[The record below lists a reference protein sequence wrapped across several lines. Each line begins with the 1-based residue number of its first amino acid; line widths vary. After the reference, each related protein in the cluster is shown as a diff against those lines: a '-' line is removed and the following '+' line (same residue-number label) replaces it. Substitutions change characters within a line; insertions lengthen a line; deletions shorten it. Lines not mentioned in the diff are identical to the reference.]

1 MDKYAGLAS
10 LFDPSVGS
18 GDAALDELIGIR
30 PYTAKEREEDKR
42 RELADIEAYMGGEAR
57 PMQGDGEQ
65 NLAYARR
72 YLEAK
77 GFPAHIAAGAVGNF
91 AQESSGI
98 SGGSLNKE
106 GGLGIAQW
114 RKERLYGG
122 GGYEGLIPFAKRQG
136 RSPQDLT
143 TQLDYFV
150 SELQGPERA
159 ALEKAM
165 QTRTPEQAA
174 VILGRYYERPNEQYA
189 NYENRAAQ
197 ARRFAAIPDEQIQNA
212 PSGMYLDVTGGRPFQ
227 QRQGQSPQYSQLE
240 TTPMQLS
247 TGQTINVEKGM
258 SHEEVAAMLKKEG
271 IEGVPLRQFQ
281 APNGQT
287 VNAEYD
293 MSDDEVLG
301 MLRKEAPE
309 YATPQGAPTPNKSSY
324 GAAAKESLLTSGA
337 GIFTGLG
344 GETKELGKAVADTEL
359 LGQYAKPI
367 GEAITGAGES
377 MRGYGEELGHR
388 AEGVFEMPKDAS
400 WFEKTVGY
408 PIVQTGAGIVPYAAA
423 YAIPGV
429 GPATGTAALY
439 GGAMGGLEERAKET
453 GKEFVPSEAR
463 PYAVGETALDYVGG
477 RLLGPLKK
485 LFSDDVVLGARE
497 TIIKAVEKGGIEEAK
512 KLVGSR
518 LGNIAKQVGITDAAF
533 TSSEVAENVIER
545 AYAGQPLFDDSALQE
560 YADTAKQVAGFGG
573 VAGVAQGLG
582 RHHIKATEVARIE
595 EQKATE
601 EALAAQKAAQLAQQT
616 ALEEQAV
623 AKAEKRKERQPIEI
637 PEELQGMPY
646 KDAVRYMQMQE
657 AKAQP
662 PVEEVPEPTVQE
674 KPYYEQLGL
683 KARKNTLVM
692 KGLKQLNPDDPSHGP
707 TINAFLDEIEAKNMP
722 RDQQA
727 IDALRTKLNEV
738 QQNAQQVS
746 ETGPTDGSGGAQPSV
761 LEEGGDQTIS
771 GEGME
776 PSRQGE
782 QDVEVDD
789 EEPTEKVKAV
799 AEEVP
804 TGMVNPREFMHYK
817 DVTKRTAELTQAA
830 EQLAAGEI
838 TKEDYAALVNKYKPV
853 TAYRSIPKP
862 ASLEEMYNALSKD
875 KVDKIGE
882 ASGTLEEGENIGLR
896 LDIPAYRDH
905 GAWVVTV
912 HTPRRG
918 GFAGKPIG
926 YESVAGA
933 TDVSFGIT
941 EKAALNIAKGS
952 GKATIATM
960 EGKWKPVS
968 PEEAATLGKQYLND
982 PEWIQVGMDPER
994 HSYFYDRA
1002 NMEPVTH
1009 AEEVLQIGGLVFAK
1023 NPTYAPA
1030 SKFLFSGRGKN
1041 PDKGVLSLP
1050 IQEFESATDAKDLLN
1065 RYVKIATD
1073 SRLHDLAKTY
1083 LTSPHIAAAKV
1094 TFFKQGDKI
1103 PRNVKNAFDAAKAG
1117 AVTVVGEDGAHLYF
1131 KADDPNVFREDNV
1144 IHEVTHAL
1152 TEAALVRNPSAR
1164 AELTGLSDKISRVL
1178 HSNNPKYGKFWDDI
1192 IGKDPSETL
1201 AYSLTLPSFRQVL
1214 SKYDEDGH
1222 RLKAKPAAFK
1232 GQAPVRTLWQK
1243 FVDTLTRL
1251 FGLPSKQKQAYDT
1264 ALNEYLDRKAEYE
1277 KQVADYNAQRP
1288 MQAKLDSI
1296 LQELLKTTAAE
1307 GVAMPSDTAVKAV
1320 YAGKSA
1326 VGADLGKLEEAEKR
1340 TTAGESAQ
1348 KVRKDTGWF
1357 KGTEGEWRFEIPD
1370 DKAEWA
1376 TDWEKISEASVRG
1389 KGLRLEDVLDAPEL
1403 FAAYPELKGVKF
1415 TKRPALFDFY
1425 DESLGWFD
1433 PATNTL
1439 NVTPN
1444 NLSADAAL
1452 GTALHEIQHW
1462 VQTKEGFARG
1472 GNSNSVRLSN
1482 IDSLNKLAKYW
1493 ARSAPSNYD
1502 ALNALA
1508 MEEQGVPFSKVK
1520 SRYNREDMVASVFYA
1535 KPYDE
1540 LTEAQQQTVRNSAS
1554 AKALQREFL
1563 AYEREKT
1570 APIEELK
1577 ENAGKNA
1584 ALYERVNNAETT
1596 VKLLKEYIADK
1607 KREFKGAYDTSV
1619 KARQY
1624 DLAGKIESTHKAE
1637 IEKLETSLDEKKAE
1651 LIEAT
1656 DALNDFTSQ
1665 FADIQHALYKLLAG
1679 EREARDVAGRRK
1691 LTAEQRRESAPY
1703 TAEDIREDEAIIVT
1717 GAGADAARVMS
1728 RQTPR
1733 GQRGLAGKL
1742 KDKDFGEKLSEAA
1755 RDVLTSG
1762 RHTSLRSE
1770 WLDQSEALGKVTEN
1784 LPTMVG
1790 KKARVDFLA
1799 SHFAQVGNVIADSI
1813 HNGFV
1818 KDVGD
1823 GSVMTIKDHS
1833 LAPEKIFRRV
1843 AETGKKELFNE
1854 MLVALRGRSIREAD
1868 IKTKALADDLLTKAD
1883 ELDDYASTLQD
1894 KKKRAS
1900 FTRSAQNLRTL
1911 AEKKLE
1917 GINYDRGRTEVSEED
1932 IRKAEELERAE
1943 PELAREAQNV
1953 YDLLRKSVDLLED
1966 SGLIDS
1972 KTAKQ
1977 YREYPNY
1984 IPLYKV
1990 QDFEEAMIDPK
2001 KHLQLIISKMGRGAN
2016 KLPEIKRQKAHF
2028 HEVMVESNILKH
2040 IALCTM
2046 TAAKN
2051 NLNKAAALQMELV
2064 GAAEPSRLGKDD
2076 PDAVQFRDKGE
2087 VKYYT
2092 IKDKQALFALQAAQP
2107 LINPIFKQLKKVSG
2121 VVRGA
2126 MVMNPLFWYRQLVR
2140 EPLTASLVGRT
2151 GLVTPFDTLAEITK
2165 IAAGK
2170 SKRYEDL
2177 KRRGIVAAQDVI
2189 TDPIEFI
2196 KYVEKG
2202 KGWTTKGIERIKE
2215 IHEAVDGATRAV
2227 VAERAYQDAISKGL
2241 SEEDANNLAAIKARE
2256 IINFSKQGRSQNV
2269 RVMRATTPFFGAA
2282 LNGLDVLMKAAMP
2295 RKYGRLSKA
2304 EAMEARRMF
2313 YSRASMIAL
2322 YTAAYTMA
2330 SSDDEDYL
2338 STVDRAGNWLVP
2350 IGNKDNPF
2358 TKISIPYELGFFIK
2372 TLPELITLLNMGA
2385 ISTKKAV
2392 TEAGKAAWETVVPP
2406 MPTIYAI
2413 KPLVEAF
2420 INFDFHTQSPI
2431 ETGSDSR
2438 GMIHLRNK
2446 KAGELTKAVASKL
2459 HDAGIDLETL
2469 SPDRMEHIMEGFCGQ
2484 IWGVTRAVSDYFM
2497 YDGPE
2502 KPEKILSDLPL
2513 IGGAF
2518 TKGARDAAVNDFY
2531 TVYNNV
2537 RDLAESV
2544 SKLEKGGDVDT
2555 LEKLRED
2562 KNYAKYMRANTPL
2575 GDKMQAMDN
2584 KMQIITRIEKD
2595 PTIDAAEK
2603 KRRIDIQN
2611 EQRNTLAKQGLDIAR
2626 KLGLEF

>member
-258 SHEEVAAMLKKEG
+258 THAEVAAMLKKEG

-2469 SPDRMEHIMEGFCGQ
+2469 SPDRMEHIMEGFFGQ

>member
-18 GDAALDELIGIR
+18 GVPALDELIGIR

-42 RELADIEAYMGGEAR
+42 RELADIEAYTGGEAT
-57 PMQGDGEQ
+57 PTQGGGEQ
-65 NLAYARR
+65 NLAFARK
-72 YLEAK
+72 YLAAK
-77 GFPAHIAAGAVGNF
+77 GLPAHIAAGAVGNF

-560 YADTAKQVAGFGG
+560 YVGTAKQVAGFGG
-573 VAGVAQGLG
+573 VAGVVQGLG

-601 EALAAQKAAQLAQQT
+601 EALAAQEKAQLAQQT

-1917 GINYDRGRTEVSEED
+1917 GINYEKGRTEVTEAD
-1932 IRKAEELERAE
+1932 IRKAEALERAE
-1943 PELAREAQNV
+1943 PELAREAQNI

-1966 SGLIDS
+1966 SGLIDA

-2469 SPDRMEHIMEGFCGQ
+2469 SPDRMEHIMEGFFGQ

>member
-1 MDKYAGLAS
+1 
-10 LFDPSVGS
+10 
-18 GDAALDELIGIR
+18 
-30 PYTAKEREEDKR
+30 
-42 RELADIEAYMGGEAR
+42 
-57 PMQGDGEQ
+57 
-65 NLAYARR
+65 
-72 YLEAK
+72 
-77 GFPAHIAAGAVGNF
+77 
-91 AQESSGI
+91 
-98 SGGSLNKE
+98 
-106 GGLGIAQW
+106 
-114 RKERLYGG
+114 
-122 GGYEGLIPFAKRQG
+122 
-136 RSPQDLT
+136 
-143 TQLDYFV
+143 
-150 SELQGPERA
+150 
-159 ALEKAM
+159 
-165 QTRTPEQAA
+165 
-174 VILGRYYERPNEQYA
+174 
-189 NYENRAAQ
+189 
-197 ARRFAAIPDEQIQNA
+197 
-212 PSGMYLDVTGGRPFQ
+212 
-227 QRQGQSPQYSQLE
+227 
-240 TTPMQLS
+240 MQLS

-2469 SPDRMEHIMEGFCGQ
+2469 SPDRMEHIMEGFFGQ

>member
-227 QRQGQSPQYSQLE
+227 QRRGQSPQYSQLE

-2469 SPDRMEHIMEGFCGQ
+2469 SPDRMEHIMEGFFGQ